1 MLLRHPLNS
10 RWCVVSMAIET
21 GSLHGAVDQRRDTV
35 AVFASTSTASAVSVR
50 FTYTLPS
57 PADTR
62 YSALPPSGIWV
73 VTFPAAGSIAVN
85 ECASPF
91 DVKTRFD
98 GSS

>member
-1 MLLRHPLNS
+1 MLLRHPLNN
-10 RWCVVSMAIET
+10 RWCAVSIAIET
-21 GSLHGAVDQRRDTV
+21 GSLHGAVNHRRDTV
-35 AVFASTSTASAVSVR
+35 VVFASTSTTSAVSVR

-62 YSALPPSGIWV
+62 YSALPPSGIGAI
-73 VTFPAAGSIAVN
+73 TFPAAGSIAVK

>member
-10 RWCVVSMAIET
+10 RWCTVSMAMET
-21 GSLHGAVDQRRDTV
+21 GSLHGAVDQRRNTV
-35 AVFASTSTASAVSVR
+35 ALFASTSTTSAVSVR

-62 YSALPPSGIWV
+62 YSALPPSGMFVI
-73 VTFPAAGSIAVN
+73 TFPARGSIAVN
-85 ECASPF
+85 ECASPL

-98 GSS
+98 ALS

>member
-10 RWCVVSMAIET
+10 RWFFVSMAIET
-21 GSLHGAVDQRRDTV
+21 GSVHGAVEQRRDTV
-35 AVFASTSTASAVSVR
+35 PAFASTSTTSALSVR

-62 YSALPPSGIWV
+62 YSALPPSGICV
-73 VTFPAAGSIAVN
+73 STFPARESIAVN
-85 ECASPF
+85 EWASPL

-98 GSS
+98 GRS

>member
-10 RWCVVSMAIET
+10 RWCAASMAMET
-21 GSLHGAVDQRRDTV
+21 GSLQGAVDQRRDTV
-35 AVFASTSTASAVSVR
+35 AVFASTSTTSAVSVR
-50 FTYTLPS
+50 FTYSLPS

-62 YSALPPSGIWV
+62 YSALPPSGICAI
-73 VTFPAAGSIAVN
+73 TLLAAGSIAVK

-98 GSS
+98 GPS